1 MREDDM
7 ECQTTILSTF
17 EEGRPLRLS
26 TLVNVTQKG
35 LLISTRA
42 SRSATATG
50 GRKRRRRR
58 RRGRNRALA
67 STAYALFRALL
78 ASSTAKADSGDRLR
92 DSFA

>member
-42 SRSATATG
+42 SRSVTATDWG
-50 GRKRRRRR
+50 GG
-58 RRGRNRALA
+58 GRNRALA